1 MPRELWVP
9 VRSKDVLLRQ
19 QDRQG
24 NAIKAAL
31 IAGPSAPR
39 ETLELIFLEKAITA
53 LSLPSV
59 CCCKEEVEIWKWWFL
74 ARLKFCTL
82 AQCTQCGVL

>member
-9 VRSKDVLLRQ
+9 VRPKDVLLRQ

-39 ETLELIFLEKAITA
+39 ETLE
-53 LSLPSV
+53 
-59 CCCKEEVEIWKWWFL
+59 
-74 ARLKFCTL
+74 
-82 AQCTQCGVL
+82 